1 MSISNTS
8 KKYIVQNSNSDTQQI
23 KRMVVGG
30 IAGVISRTMTAPIEL
45 YKIQRQNS
53 YMENATIKDV
63 LKNEGICGL
72 WKGNLT
78 NIIRIFP
85 QTGINYMIYKSVYE
99 SQLLK
104 NKFGNHN
111 HINDHINDSYRQ
123 MISGTMGGIISTICI
138 YPLETIRSRLSL
150 QTNNNHYSGIMD
162 ALKRMKIN
170 ELYRGLS
177 VGLLGFVPFNTLN
190 FVIFHDMKN
199 RMMQVNNRK
208 EENRKISNVI
218 IYMISGGIA
227 GVGSV
232 SITYP
237 TDVIR
242 RRLHLQGFDKNV
254 PKYDG
259 IIDCIR
265 KIYKVEGIYG
275 YYRGLGACYMK
286 LFPAVSIQ
294 FTIMEYLNEN
304 KYIV

>member
-1 MSISNTS
+1 MTTQNI
-8 KKYIVQNSNSDTQQI
+8 KKNEQSQQQSQI
-23 KRMVVGG
+23 KRMTVGG
-30 IAGVISRTMTAPIEL
+30 IAGVISRTLTAPIEL

-53 YMENATIKDV
+53 YMENATIRDV
-63 LKNEGICGL
+63 LKKEGVCGL

-85 QTGINYMIYKSVYE
+85 QTGINYTVYKSIYE
-99 SQLLK
+99 SQLLRTK
-104 NKFGNHN
+104 FTHHQNKSYDKTH
-111 HINDHINDSYRQ
+111 DSYRQ
-123 MISGTMGGIISTICI
+123 MISGMMGGIISTICI

-150 QTNNNHYSGIMD
+150 QTNKNHYSGIID
-162 ALKRMKIN
+162 AMKRMKIH

-177 VGLLGFVPFNTLN
+177 VGLMGFVPFNTLN
-190 FVIFHDMKN
+190 FVIFHGVKH
-199 RMMQVNNRK
+199 RMMELNYKK
-208 EENRKISNVI
+208 EEKKQINNVY
-218 IYMISGGIA
+218 IYMMSGGIA

-242 RRLHLQGFDKNV
+242 RRLHLQGFDKCV
-254 PKYDG
+254 PTYDG
-259 IIDCIR
+259 IMDCIH
-265 KIYKVEGIYG
+265 KIYKSEGMYG

-304 KYIV
+304 RYIV

>member
-1 MSISNTS
+1 MSI
-8 KKYIVQNSNSDTQQI
+8 SNSDTQQI

-30 IAGVISRTMTAPIEL
+30 IAGVISRTITAPIEL

-78 NIIRIFP
+78 NVIRIFP

-99 SQLLK
+99 SKLLK
-104 NKFGNHN
+104 NKFDNYNYNHN
-111 HINDHINDSYRQ
+111 HNHKNDSYRQ
-123 MISGTMGGIISTICI
+123 MISGMMGGIISTVCI

-150 QTNNNHYSGIMD
+150 QTNNNHYNGIMD
-162 ALKRMKIN
+162 AIKKMKVN
-170 ELYRGLS
+170 ELYRGIS
-177 VGLLGFVPFNTLN
+177 IGLLGFVPFNTLN
-190 FVIFHDMKN
+190 FVIFHDIKN

-208 EENRKISNVI
+208 EENRKISNVF

-227 GVGSV
+227 GMGSV

-237 TDVIR
+237 TDVVR